1 MCARRSVNRMKEPI
15 SASAVLDFD
24 PAIGLARDVADGLTK
39 RPKRLP
45 AKYFYDALGSQL
57 FEAICELPWY
67 KITRGERTLLERHAG
82 GILSDLG
89 SDGWLVELGSGSGAK
104 LSVLLSRLP
113 EGRESIDVHMVD
125 ISPSA
130 LESSRLTLAR
140 HSSVAVVGHEATY
153 EVGLQQA
160 LGQRDGSGPA
170 LVLFLG
176 SNIGNLT
183 PDDAHR
189 FLRNIRNQ
197 CRPGDRF
204 VLGAD
209 LVKPESELLLAY
221 DDPLGV
227 SAAFNKNL
235 LARLN
240 RELGADFNLARF
252 EHRVMWNA
260 EASRV
265 ESYLESQTEQV
276 VCITGAECCVRLTEG
291 ERIWTESSSKYEPE
305 TLVAMGE
312 RAGFVLRDQWIE
324 ADSRFALTL
333 FTADH

>member
-1 MCARRSVNRMKEPI
+1 MNESI
-15 SASAVLDFD
+15 SRSAVLDVD
-24 PAIGLARDVADGLTK
+24 PVVELARDVAQGLAE

-67 KITRGERTLLERHAG
+67 KITRGERALLDQHAG
-82 GILSDLG
+82 GILSELG
-89 SDGWLVELGSGSGAK
+89 SAGRLVELGCGSGAK
-104 LSVLLSRLP
+104 LSVLLSALP
-113 EGRESIDVHMVD
+113 EGEGSIDVHLVD

-130 LESSRLTLAR
+130 LELSRLTLSR
-140 HSSVAVVGHEATY
+140 HSAVTVVGHEATY
-153 EVGLQQA
+153 EAGLEQA
-160 LGQRDGSGPA
+160 LGHRDESGHA

-183 PDDAHR
+183 PEDAHE

-204 VLGAD
+204 LLGAD

-240 RELGADFNLARF
+240 RELDADFDLGRF
-252 EHRVMWNA
+252 DHRVVWNA
-260 EASRV
+260 EASRI
-265 ESYLESQTEQV
+265 ESYLESRTEQL
-276 VCITGAECCVRLTEG
+276 VCILGAECCVQLAEG
-291 ERIWTESSSKYEPE
+291 ERIWTESSCKYEPE
-305 TLVAMGE
+305 GLVVMGE
-312 RAGFVLRDQWIE
+312 RAGFVSLGQWIE
-324 ADSRFALTL
+324 ADSTFALTL
-333 FTADH
+333 FTTKH